1 MSEVSF
7 YIVFLAIKVILTLLV
22 LFALLTGLFIAG
34 TVFLK
39 WLIEKYK
46 DKING
51 RIPGDW

>member
-1 MSEVSF
+1 MSEVNF
-7 YIVFLAIKVILTLLV
+7 YIVFLAIKAVLALLV
-22 LFALLTGLFIAG
+22 LFALLTGLFIIG
-34 TVFLK
+34 TIFLK